1 MINKFDIQK
10 LRELDI
16 LQVADL
22 LGMGLRNKRALCIHH
37 DDHHPSLAFNVRK
50 NTCHC
55 YSCGFSADTIGLVR
69 ERLNLGFSEACHW
82 LADHF
87 DVYIGDDR
95 YGNSAKYGNSA
106 RYADKCADKKVLT
119 ASDRRM
125 ASLRAHFAE
134 THVSH
139 GHLAE
144 SSFSGERNR
153 ECPSSAYVA
162 PSAVD
167 VEFYQQM
174 FRQMHLSESGQRFLF
189 EERLLSPEALKVC
202 QIVSTEQSVC
212 MARVGRGVFDG
223 PSLIFPYFDQE
234 GRLVSVQSRYL
245 GKPKSESSFD
255 MEKVSIDEVKPDE
268 VKPDDVKPKEIPRFK
283 FAPGSHRMI
292 YGLDRLKDYPPGEP
306 LLITEGPSDCW
317 TALTLGFHAI
327 AIPSATLFDRRFQG
341 LLAGRNLHIFPDQDE
356 AGLSLYFELKKALP
370 SLVYHQLPEGCKDLS
385 EYYLKLR
392 RSEGMTLEEAKAKV
406 QSSVSV

>member
-37 DDHHPSLAFNVRK
+37 DDHHPSLAFNVKK

-87 DVYIGDDR
+87 DVYIGDE
-95 YGNSAKYGNSA
+95 KYGNSA

-139 GHLAE
+139 G
-144 SSFSGERNR
+144 
-153 ECPSSAYVA
+153 YVA
-162 PSAVD
+162 PSSVD

-174 FRQMHLSESGQRFLF
+174 FRQMHLSESGRRFLF
-189 EERLLSPEALKVC
+189 EERLLSSEALKVC

-245 GKPKSESSFD
+245 GKPKSESSSD
-255 MEKVSIDEVKPDE
+255 MDKVSFDE
-268 VKPDDVKPKEIPRFK
+268 VKPKEIPRFK

-292 YGLDRLKDYPPGEP
+292 YGLDRLKVYPSDEP
-306 LLITEGPSDCW
+306 LLITEGSSDCW
-317 TALTLGFHAI
+317 TALTLGIHAI
-327 AIPSATLFDRRFQG
+327 AIPSATLFDRSFQG

>member
-37 DDHHPSLAFNVRK
+37 DDHHPSLAFNVKK

-69 ERLNLGFSEACHW
+69 ERLNLGFNEACHW

-95 YGNSAKYGNSA
+95 YGNSARNAEKS
-106 RYADKCADKKVLT
+106 ADKKVLT

-125 ASLRAHFAE
+125 AALREHFAE

-144 SSFSGERNR
+144 SSSSGEKNGR
-153 ECPSSAYVA
+153 CQSSAYVA
-162 PSAVD
+162 QASVD

-223 PSLIFPYFDQE
+223 PSLIFPYFDQQ

-245 GKPKSESSFD
+245 GKKKSESSFD
-255 MEKVSIDEVKPDE
+255 MDKVSSDAA
-268 VKPDDVKPKEIPRFK
+268 KPKEIPRFK

-292 YGLDRLKDYPPGEP
+292 YGLDRLKDYPPDEP

-317 TALTLGFHAI
+317 TALTLGIHAI

-341 LLAGRNLHIFPDQDE
+341 LLAGRNLHVFPDQDE
-356 AGLSLYFELKKALP
+356 AGLSLYFELKKALS

-392 RSEGMTLEEAKAKV
+392 RREGMTLEEAKAKV

>member
-37 DDHHPSLAFNVRK
+37 DDHHPSLAFNVKK

-95 YGNSAKYGNSA
+95 YGNSA
-106 RYADKCADKKVLT
+106 RYAEKSADKKVLT

-125 ASLRAHFAE
+125 ASLREHFAE

-139 GHLAE
+139 GHVA
-144 SSFSGERNR
+144 SSS
-153 ECPSSAYVA
+153 
-162 PSAVD
+162 VD

-174 FRQMHLSESGQRFLF
+174 FRQSIFLNRDRDSSSRSGC
-189 EERLLSPEALKVC
+189 S
-202 QIVSTEQSVC
+202 
-212 MARVGRGVFDG
+212 ARR
-223 PSLIFPYFDQE
+223 
-234 GRLVSVQSRYL
+234 
-245 GKPKSESSFD
+245 
-255 MEKVSIDEVKPDE
+255 
-268 VKPDDVKPKEIPRFK
+268 
-283 FAPGSHRMI
+283 H
-292 YGLDRLKDYPPGEP
+292 
-306 LLITEGPSDCW
+306 
-317 TALTLGFHAI
+317 
-327 AIPSATLFDRRFQG
+327 
-341 LLAGRNLHIFPDQDE
+341 
-356 AGLSLYFELKKALP
+356 
-370 SLVYHQLPEGCKDLS
+370 
-385 EYYLKLR
+385 
-392 RSEGMTLEEAKAKV
+392 
-406 QSSVSV
+406 

>member
-1 MINKFDIQK
+1 MIQKYDIQK

-37 DDHHPSLAFNVRK
+37 DDHHPSLAFNVKK

-69 ERLNLGFSEACHW
+69 ERLNLGFSEACRW

-87 DVYIGDDR
+87 DVYIADE
-95 YGNSAKYGNSA
+95 KYGNSA

-119 ASDRRM
+119 ASDRRL

-139 GHLAE
+139 G
-144 SSFSGERNR
+144 
-153 ECPSSAYVA
+153 YVA
-162 PSAVD
+162 PSSVD

-174 FRQMHLSESGQRFLF
+174 FRQMHLSESGRRFLF
-189 EERLLSPEALKVC
+189 EERLLSSEALKVC

-245 GKPKSESSFD
+245 GKPKSESSSD
-255 MEKVSIDEVKPDE
+255 MDKVSFDE
-268 VKPDDVKPKEIPRFK
+268 VKPKEIPRFK

-292 YGLDRLKDYPPGEP
+292 YGLYRLKDYPSDEP

-317 TALTLGFHAI
+317 TALTLGIHAI
-327 AIPSATLFDRRFQG
+327 AIPSATLFDHRFQG

-406 QSSVSV
+406 QSSVNV

>member
-37 DDHHPSLAFNVRK
+37 DDHHPSLAFNVKK

-69 ERLNLGFSEACHW
+69 ERLNLGFSEACRW

-87 DVYIGDDR
+87 DVYIADE
-95 YGNSAKYGNSA
+95 KYGNSA

-119 ASDRRM
+119 ASDRRL

-139 GHLAE
+139 G
-144 SSFSGERNR
+144 
-153 ECPSSAYVA
+153 YVA
-162 PSAVD
+162 PSSVD

-174 FRQMHLSESGQRFLF
+174 FRQMHLSESGRRFLF
-189 EERLLSPEALKVC
+189 EERLLSSEALKVC

-245 GKPKSESSFD
+245 GKPKSESSSD
-255 MEKVSIDEVKPDE
+255 MDKVSFDE
-268 VKPDDVKPKEIPRFK
+268 VKPKEIPRFK
-283 FAPGSHRMI
+283 FAPGSHHMI
-292 YGLDRLKDYPPGEP
+292 YGLDRLKDYPPDEP

-317 TALTLGFHAI
+317 TALTLGIHAI

>member
-37 DDHHPSLAFNVRK
+37 NDHHPSLAFNVKK

-87 DVYIGDDR
+87 DVYIGDE
-95 YGNSAKYGNSA
+95 KYGNSA
-106 RYADKCADKKVLT
+106 RYADKCTDKKVLT

-125 ASLRAHFAE
+125 AALREQFAE

-144 SSFSGERNR
+144 SFSSGERNR

-255 MEKVSIDEVKPDE
+255 MEKVSIDEA
-268 VKPDDVKPKEIPRFK
+268 KPKEIPRFK

-292 YGLDRLKDYPPGEP
+292 YGLDRLKDYPSDEP

-406 QSSVSV
+406 HGCVSV

>member
-69 ERLNLGFSEACHW
+69 ERLNLGFSEACRW

-87 DVYIGDDR
+87 DVYI
-95 YGNSAKYGNSA
+95 
-106 RYADKCADKKVLT
+106 ADEHRDTHRKDVKKAVT

-139 GHLAE
+139 GH
-144 SSFSGERNR
+144 
-153 ECPSSAYVA
+153 PSSAYVA
-162 PSAVD
+162 PSSVD

-174 FRQMHLSESGQRFLF
+174 FRQMHLSESGRRFLF
-189 EERLLSPEALKVC
+189 EERLLTPEALKVC
-202 QIVSTEQSVC
+202 HIVSTEQSVC
-212 MARVGRGVFDG
+212 MARVGCGVFDG

-245 GKPKSESSFD
+245 GKKKSELSFD
-255 MEKVSIDEVKPDE
+255 MNKVSLDEA
-268 VKPDDVKPKEIPRFK
+268 KPKEIPRFK

-317 TALTLGFHAI
+317 AALTLGFHAI
-327 AIPSATLFDRRFQG
+327 AIPSATLFDRSFQG

-356 AGLSLYFELKKALP
+356 AGLSLYFELKQALP

-406 QSSVSV
+406 QGSVSV

>member
-1 MINKFDIQK
+1 MIDKYDIQK

-55 YSCGFSADTIGLVR
+55 YSCGFSADTIALVR
-69 ERLNLGFSEACHW
+69 ERLNLGFSEACRW

-87 DVYIGDDR
+87 DVYI
-95 YGNSAKYGNSA
+95 
-106 RYADKCADKKVLT
+106 ADEHRDTHRKDVKKAVT

-139 GHLAE
+139 GH
-144 SSFSGERNR
+144 
-153 ECPSSAYVA
+153 PSSAYVA
-162 PSAVD
+162 PSSVD

-174 FRQMHLSESGQRFLF
+174 FRQMHLSESGRRFLF

-212 MARVGRGVFDG
+212 MARVGCGVFDG

-245 GKPKSESSFD
+245 GKKRTESSFD
-255 MEKVSIDEVKPDE
+255 MNKVSLDGVM
-268 VKPDDVKPKEIPRFK
+268 PKEIPRFK

-317 TALTLGFHAI
+317 TALTLGIHAI

-341 LLAGRNLHIFPDQDE
+341 LLAGRNLHVFPDQDE

-406 QSSVSV
+406 QSSVSI

>member
-37 DDHHPSLAFNVRK
+37 DDHHPSLAFNVKK

-55 YSCGFSADTIGLVR
+55 YSCGFSADTIALVR

-95 YGNSAKYGNSA
+95 YGNSAKYGKSVKYGNAA
-106 RYADKCADKKVLT
+106 RYADKCPDKKVLT

-139 GHLAE
+139 GHVA
-144 SSFSGERNR
+144 SSS
-153 ECPSSAYVA
+153 
-162 PSAVD
+162 VD

-223 PSLIFPYFDQE
+223 PSLIFPYFDQQ

-245 GKPKSESSFD
+245 GKKKSESSFD
-255 MEKVSIDEVKPDE
+255 MDKVSSDAA
-268 VKPDDVKPKEIPRFK
+268 KPKEIPRFK

-292 YGLDRLKDYPPGEP
+292 YGLDRLKDYPPDEP

-317 TALTLGFHAI
+317 TALTLGIHAI

-341 LLAGRNLHIFPDQDE
+341 LLAGRNLHVFPDQDE

-392 RSEGMTLEEAKAKV
+392 RSEGMTLEEARAKV
-406 QSSVSV
+406 HSSVSV

>member
-1 MINKFDIQK
+1 MIDKYNIQK

-37 DDHHPSLAFNVRK
+37 DDHHPSLAFNVKK

-87 DVYIGDDR
+87 DVYIGDD
-95 YGNSAKYGNSA
+95 KYGDSA
-106 RYADKCADKKVLT
+106 RYAEKSADKKVLT

-125 ASLRAHFAE
+125 AALRAHFAE

-144 SSFSGERNR
+144 SFSSGESFNSGESFCSGEKNGR
-153 ECPSSAYVA
+153 CQSSAYVA
-162 PSAVD
+162 QASVD

-174 FRQMHLSESGQRFLF
+174 FRQMHLSESGRRFLF

-223 PSLIFPYFDQE
+223 PSLIFPYFDQQ

-245 GKPKSESSFD
+245 GKKKSESSFD
-255 MEKVSIDEVKPDE
+255 MDKVSSDAA
-268 VKPDDVKPKEIPRFK
+268 KPKEIPRFK

-292 YGLDRLKDYPPGEP
+292 YGLDRLKDYPPDEP

-385 EYYLKLR
+385 EYYIWLR
-392 RSEGMTLEEAKAKV
+392 RSYGMTLEEAKAKV
-406 QSSVSV
+406 QGSVSV

>member
-37 DDHHPSLAFNVRK
+37 DDHHPSLAFNVKK

-87 DVYIGDDR
+87 DVYIGDE
-95 YGNSAKYGNSA
+95 KYGNSA

-144 SSFSGERNR
+144 SFSSGERNR
-153 ECPSSAYVA
+153 ECPLSAYVA
-162 PSAVD
+162 TASVD

-189 EERLLSPEALKVC
+189 GERLLSPEALKVC

-255 MEKVSIDEVKPDE
+255 MEKVSIDEA
-268 VKPDDVKPKEIPRFK
+268 KPKEIPRFK

-406 QSSVSV
+406 QGCVSV

>member
-37 DDHHPSLAFNVRK
+37 DDHHPSLAFNVKK

-69 ERLNLGFSEACHW
+69 ERLNLGFSEACRW

-87 DVYIGDDR
+87 DVYI
-95 YGNSAKYGNSA
+95 
-106 RYADKCADKKVLT
+106 ADEHRETHRKDVKKAVT
-119 ASDRRM
+119 ASERRM

-139 GHLAE
+139 G
-144 SSFSGERNR
+144 
-153 ECPSSAYVA
+153 CPSSAYVA
-162 PSAVD
+162 PSSVD

-245 GKPKSESSFD
+245 GKKRPESSFD
-255 MEKVSIDEVKPDE
+255 MNKVSVDEA
-268 VKPDDVKPKEIPRFK
+268 KPKEIPRFK

-327 AIPSATLFDRRFQG
+327 AIPSATLFDRSFQG

-406 QSSVSV
+406 RDIVNV

>member
-37 DDHHPSLAFNVRK
+37 DDHHPSLAFNVKK

-69 ERLNLGFSEACHW
+69 ERLNLGFSEACRW

-125 ASLRAHFAE
+125 ASLKAHFAE

-139 GHLAE
+139 GHVA
-144 SSFSGERNR
+144 SSS
-153 ECPSSAYVA
+153 
-162 PSAVD
+162 VD

-245 GKPKSESSFD
+245 GKKKSESSLD
-255 MEKVSIDEVKPDE
+255 MDKVSSDEA
-268 VKPDDVKPKEIPRFK
+268 KPKEIPRFK

-406 QSSVSV
+406 QNSVSV

>member
-1 MINKFDIQK
+1 MIQKYDIQK

-37 DDHHPSLAFNVRK
+37 NDHHPSLAFNVKK

-55 YSCGFSADTIGLVR
+55 YSCGFSADTIALVR

-87 DVYIGDDR
+87 DVYIGDE
-95 YGNSAKYGNSA
+95 KYGNSA
-106 RYADKCADKKVLT
+106 RYTEKSADKKLLT

-144 SSFSGERNR
+144 SFSSGERNR

-162 PSAVD
+162 QASVD
-167 VEFYQQM
+167 IEFYQQM

-245 GKPKSESSFD
+245 GKKKSESSSD
-255 MEKVSIDEVKPDE
+255 MDKVSLDD

-317 TALTLGFHAI
+317 TALTLGIHAI

>member
-87 DVYIGDDR
+87 DVYIGDE
-95 YGNSAKYGNSA
+95 KYGNSA
-106 RYADKCADKKVLT
+106 RYTEKSADKKLLT

-139 GHLAE
+139 GHVA
-144 SSFSGERNR
+144 SSS
-153 ECPSSAYVA
+153 
-162 PSAVD
+162 VD

-174 FRQMHLSESGQRFLF
+174 FRRMHLSESGRRFLF

-255 MEKVSIDEVKPDE
+255 MEKVSIDEA
-268 VKPDDVKPKEIPRFK
+268 KPKEIPRFK

-317 TALTLGFHAI
+317 TAFI
-327 AIPSATLFDRRFQG
+327 IS
-341 LLAGRNLHIFPDQDE
+341 
-356 AGLSLYFELKKALP
+356 
-370 SLVYHQLPEGCKDLS
+370 
-385 EYYLKLR
+385 
-392 RSEGMTLEEAKAKV
+392 
-406 QSSVSV
+406 SSVVVKG

>member
-1 MINKFDIQK
+1 MIQKYDIQK

-55 YSCGFSADTIGLVR
+55 YSCGFSADTIALVR
-69 ERLNLGFSEACHW
+69 ERLNLGFSEACRW

-87 DVYIGDDR
+87 DVYIADE
-95 YGNSAKYGNSA
+95 KYGNSA

-139 GHLAE
+139 GH
-144 SSFSGERNR
+144 
-153 ECPSSAYVA
+153 PSSAYVA
-162 PSAVD
+162 PSSVD

-245 GKPKSESSFD
+245 GKKKSESSSD
-255 MEKVSIDEVKPDE
+255 MDKVSLDEA
-268 VKPDDVKPKEIPRFK
+268 KPKEIPRFK

-292 YGLDRLKDYPPGEP
+292 YGLDRLKDYPPG
-306 LLITEGPSDCW
+306 
-317 TALTLGFHAI
+317 
-327 AIPSATLFDRRFQG
+327 
-341 LLAGRNLHIFPDQDE
+341 
-356 AGLSLYFELKKALP
+356 
-370 SLVYHQLPEGCKDLS
+370 
-385 EYYLKLR
+385 
-392 RSEGMTLEEAKAKV
+392 
-406 QSSVSV
+406 

>member
-1 MINKFDIQK
+1 MIQKYDIQK

-37 DDHHPSLAFNVRK
+37 DDYHPSLAFNVKK

-55 YSCGFSADTIGLVR
+55 YSCGFSADTIALVR

-139 GHLAE
+139 GHIA
-144 SSFSGERNR
+144 SSS
-153 ECPSSAYVA
+153 
-162 PSAVD
+162 VD

-174 FRQMHLSESGQRFLF
+174 FRQMHLSESGGRFLF

-245 GKPKSESSFD
+245 GKKKSESSSD
-255 MEKVSIDEVKPDE
+255 MDKVSIDEA
-268 VKPDDVKPKEIPRFK
+268 KPKEIPRFK

-317 TALTLGFHAI
+317 TALTLGIHAI

-406 QSSVSV
+406 QGSVSV

>member
-1 MINKFDIQK
+1 MIDKFNIQK

-55 YSCGFSADTIGLVR
+55 YSCGFSADTIALVR
-69 ERLNLGFSEACHW
+69 ERLNLGFSEACRW

-87 DVYIGDDR
+87 DVYI
-95 YGNSAKYGNSA
+95 
-106 RYADKCADKKVLT
+106 ADEHRDTHRKDVKKAVT

-139 GHLAE
+139 GH
-144 SSFSGERNR
+144 
-153 ECPSSAYVA
+153 PSSAYVA
-162 PSAVD
+162 PSSVD

-212 MARVGRGVFDG
+212 MARVGCGVFDG

-245 GKPKSESSFD
+245 GKKRTESSFD
-255 MEKVSIDEVKPDE
+255 MNKVSLDGVM
-268 VKPDDVKPKEIPRFK
+268 PKEIPRFK

-317 TALTLGFHAI
+317 TALTLGIHAI
-327 AIPSATLFDRRFQG
+327 AIPSATLFDRSFQG

-356 AGLSLYFELKKALP
+356 AGLSLYFELKKVLP

-406 QSSVSV
+406 QSSVSI

>member
-37 DDHHPSLAFNVRK
+37 DDHHPSLAFNVKK

-69 ERLNLGFSEACHW
+69 ERLNLGFSEACRW

-87 DVYIGDDR
+87 DVYIGDEHRDTHR
-95 YGNSAKYGNSA
+95 K
-106 RYADKCADKKVLT
+106 DVKKAVT

-139 GHLAE
+139 GHLA
-144 SSFSGERNR
+144 
-153 ECPSSAYVA
+153 YVA
-162 PSAVD
+162 PSSVD

-174 FRQMHLSESGQRFLF
+174 FRQMYLSESGQRFLF

-234 GRLVSVQSRYL
+234 GRQVSVQSRYL
-245 GKPKSESSFD
+245 GKKSPESSFD
-255 MEKVSIDEVKPDE
+255 MNKVSLDEA
-268 VKPDDVKPKEIPRFK
+268 KPKEIPRFK

-292 YGLDRLKDYPPGEP
+292 YGLDRLKDYPPDEP

-317 TALTLGFHAI
+317 TALTLGIHAI

-406 QSSVSV
+406 QGCVSV

>member
-1 MINKFDIQK
+1 MIQKYDIQK

-69 ERLNLGFSEACHW
+69 ERLNLGFSEACRW

-87 DVYIGDDR
+87 DVYI
-95 YGNSAKYGNSA
+95 
-106 RYADKCADKKVLT
+106 ADEHRDTHRKDVKKAVT

-139 GHLAE
+139 GH
-144 SSFSGERNR
+144 
-153 ECPSSAYVA
+153 PSSAYVA
-162 PSAVD
+162 PSSVD

-223 PSLIFPYFDQE
+223 PSLIFPYNDLE

-245 GKPKSESSFD
+245 GKKKSESSSD
-255 MEKVSIDEVKPDE
+255 MDKVSIDEA
-268 VKPDDVKPKEIPRFK
+268 KPKEIPRFQ

-292 YGLDRLKDYPPGEP
+292 YGLDRLKNYPPDEP

-317 TALTLGFHAI
+317 TALTLGIHAI

-356 AGLSLYFELKKALP
+356 AGLSLYFKLKKALP

-392 RSEGMTLEEAKAKV
+392 RSEGMTLEEAKVKT
-406 QSSVSV
+406 QGCVSV

>member
-37 DDHHPSLAFNVRK
+37 DDHHPSLAFNVKK

-55 YSCGFSADTIGLVR
+55 YSCGFSADTIALVR
-69 ERLNLGFSEACHW
+69 ERLNLGFSEACRW

-87 DVYIGDDR
+87 DVYI
-95 YGNSAKYGNSA
+95 
-106 RYADKCADKKVLT
+106 ADEHRDTHRKDVKKAVT

-139 GHLAE
+139 GH
-144 SSFSGERNR
+144 
-153 ECPSSAYVA
+153 VA

-189 EERLLSPEALKVC
+189 EERLLSSEALKVC

-255 MEKVSIDEVKPDE
+255 MEKVSIDEVKPDD

-317 TALTLGFHAI
+317 TALTLGIHAI

-392 RSEGMTLEEAKAKV
+392 RSEGMTLEEAKVKV

>member
-37 DDHHPSLAFNVRK
+37 DDHHPSLAFNVKK

-69 ERLNLGFSEACHW
+69 ERLNLGFSEACRW

-139 GHLAE
+139 GHIA
-144 SSFSGERNR
+144 SSS
-153 ECPSSAYVA
+153 
-162 PSAVD
+162 VD

-189 EERLLSPEALKVC
+189 EERLLSSEALKVC

-245 GKPKSESSFD
+245 GKKKSESSFD
-255 MEKVSIDEVKPDE
+255 MEKVSIDE
-268 VKPDDVKPKEIPRFK
+268 VKPKEIPRFK

-292 YGLDRLKDYPPGEP
+292 YGLDRLKDYPPDEP

-317 TALTLGFHAI
+317 TALTLGIHAI

-356 AGLSLYFELKKALP
+356 AGLSLYFELKKVLP

-406 QSSVSV
+406 QGCVSV

>member
-37 DDHHPSLAFNVRK
+37 DDHHPSLAFNVKK

-55 YSCGFSADTIGLVR
+55 YSCGFSADTIALVR
-69 ERLNLGFSEACHW
+69 ERLNLGFSEACRW

-106 RYADKCADKKVLT
+106 RYAEKCTDKKVLT

-125 ASLRAHFAE
+125 AALREQFAE

-144 SSFSGERNR
+144 SFSSGERNR

-162 PSAVD
+162 QASVD

-255 MEKVSIDEVKPDE
+255 MEKVSIDEA
-268 VKPDDVKPKEIPRFK
+268 KPKEIPRFK

-292 YGLDRLKDYPPGEP
+292 YGLDRLKDYPPDEP

-317 TALTLGFHAI
+317 TALTLGIHAI

>member
-1 MINKFDIQK
+1 MIQKYDIQK

-37 DDHHPSLAFNVRK
+37 DDHHPSLAFNVKK

-87 DVYIGDDR
+87 DVYIGDEK
-95 YGNSAKYGNSA
+95 YGNSAKYGKSVKYGNSA

-139 GHLAE
+139 GHVA
-144 SSFSGERNR
+144 SSS
-153 ECPSSAYVA
+153 
-162 PSAVD
+162 VD

-189 EERLLSPEALKVC
+189 EERLLSSEALKVC

-255 MEKVSIDEVKPDE
+255 MEKVSIDEVKP
-268 VKPDDVKPKEIPRFK
+268 KEIPRFK

-292 YGLDRLKDYPPGEP
+292 YGLDRLKDYPPDEP

>member
-37 DDHHPSLAFNVRK
+37 DDHHPSLAFNVKK

-69 ERLNLGFSEACHW
+69 ERLNLGFSEACRW

-139 GHLAE
+139 GHIA
-144 SSFSGERNR
+144 SSS
-153 ECPSSAYVA
+153 
-162 PSAVD
+162 VD

-189 EERLLSPEALKVC
+189 EERLLSSEALKVC

-245 GKPKSESSFD
+245 GKKKSESSFD
-255 MEKVSIDEVKPDE
+255 MEKVSIDE
-268 VKPDDVKPKEIPRFK
+268 VKPKEIPRFK

-292 YGLDRLKDYPPGEP
+292 YGLDRLKDYPPDEP

-317 TALTLGFHAI
+317 TALTLGIHAI

-356 AGLSLYFELKKALP
+356 AGLSLYFELKKAFP
-370 SLVYHQLPEGCKDLS
+370 RLVYHQLPEGCKDLS

-392 RSEGMTLEEAKAKV
+392 RSEGMTLEETKTKV

>member
-1 MINKFDIQK
+1 MIDKYDIQK

-69 ERLNLGFSEACHW
+69 ERLNLGFSEACRW

-87 DVYIGDDR
+87 DVYI
-95 YGNSAKYGNSA
+95 
-106 RYADKCADKKVLT
+106 ADEHRDTHRKDVKKAVT
-119 ASDRRM
+119 ASERRM

-134 THVSH
+134 IHVSH
-139 GHLAE
+139 GH
-144 SSFSGERNR
+144 
-153 ECPSSAYVA
+153 PSSAYVA
-162 PSAVD
+162 PSSVD

-174 FRQMHLSESGQRFLF
+174 FRQMHLSESGRRFLF

-202 QIVSTEQSVC
+202 HIVSTEQSVC

-245 GKPKSESSFD
+245 GKKRPESSFD
-255 MEKVSIDEVKPDE
+255 MNKVSLDEA
-268 VKPDDVKPKEIPRFK
+268 KPKEIPRFK

-406 QSSVSV
+406 RDIVNV

>member
-37 DDHHPSLAFNVRK
+37 DDHHPSLAFNVKK

-95 YGNSAKYGNSA
+95 YGNSAKYGNST

-139 GHLAE
+139 GH
-144 SSFSGERNR
+144 
-153 ECPSSAYVA
+153 VA
-162 PSAVD
+162 PSSVD

-245 GKPKSESSFD
+245 GKK
-255 MEKVSIDEVKPDE
+255 
-268 VKPDDVKPKEIPRFK
+268 KEIPRFK

-292 YGLDRLKDYPPGEP
+292 YGLDRLKDYPPDEP

-385 EYYLKLR
+385 EYYIWLR
-392 RSEGMTLEEAKAKV
+392 RSYGMTLEEAKAKV
-406 QSSVSV
+406 QGSVSV

>member
-1 MINKFDIQK
+1 MIQKYDIQK

-37 DDHHPSLAFNVRK
+37 DDHHPSLAFNVKK

-95 YGNSAKYGNSA
+95 YGNSA
-106 RYADKCADKKVLT
+106 RYTEKSADKKLLT

-139 GHLAE
+139 G
-144 SSFSGERNR
+144 
-153 ECPSSAYVA
+153 YVA
-162 PSAVD
+162 PSSVD

-174 FRQMHLSESGQRFLF
+174 FRQMHLSESGRRFLF
-189 EERLLSPEALKVC
+189 EERLLSSEALKVC

-255 MEKVSIDEVKPDE
+255 MEKVSIDEVKP
-268 VKPDDVKPKEIPRFK
+268 KEIPRFK

-292 YGLDRLKDYPPGEP
+292 YGLDRLKDYPSDEP

-317 TALTLGFHAI
+317 TALTLGIHAI

>member
-69 ERLNLGFSEACHW
+69 ELLNLGFSEACRW

-87 DVYIGDDR
+87 DVYIADE
-95 YGNSAKYGNSA
+95 KYGNSA
-106 RYADKCADKKVLT
+106 RYTEKSADKKLLT

-139 GHLAE
+139 GH
-144 SSFSGERNR
+144 
-153 ECPSSAYVA
+153 VA
-162 PSAVD
+162 SSAVD

-245 GKPKSESSFD
+245 GKKKSESSLD
-255 MEKVSIDEVKPDE
+255 MDKVSSDEA
-268 VKPDDVKPKEIPRFK
+268 KPKEIPRFK

>member
-1 MINKFDIQK
+1 MIDKYNIQK

-37 DDHHPSLAFNVRK
+37 DDHHPSLAFNVKK

-106 RYADKCADKKVLT
+106 RYADKSADKKVLT

-139 GHLAE
+139 GH
-144 SSFSGERNR
+144 
-153 ECPSSAYVA
+153 VA

-174 FRQMHLSESGQRFLF
+174 FRQMHLSESGQRSLF

-245 GKPKSESSFD
+245 
-255 MEKVSIDEVKPDE
+255 EKK
-268 VKPDDVKPKEIPRFK
+268 KEIPRFK

-292 YGLDRLKDYPPGEP
+292 YGFDRLKDYPPDEP

-317 TALTLGFHAI
+317 TALTLGIHAI

-356 AGLSLYFELKKALP
+356 AGLSLYFELKKALS

>member
-37 DDHHPSLAFNVRK
+37 DDHHPSLAFNVKK

-55 YSCGFSADTIGLVR
+55 YSCGFSADTIALVR
-69 ERLNLGFSEACHW
+69 ERLNLGFSEACRW

-87 DVYIGDDR
+87 DVYI
-95 YGNSAKYGNSA
+95 
-106 RYADKCADKKVLT
+106 ADEHRDTHRKDVKKAVT

-139 GHLAE
+139 GH
-144 SSFSGERNR
+144 
-153 ECPSSAYVA
+153 PSSAYVA
-162 PSAVD
+162 PSSVD

-223 PSLIFPYFDQE
+223 PSLIFPYNDLE

-245 GKPKSESSFD
+245 GKKKSESSSD
-255 MEKVSIDEVKPDE
+255 MDKVSIDEA
-268 VKPDDVKPKEIPRFK
+268 KPKEIPRFQ

-292 YGLDRLKDYPPGEP
+292 YGLDRLKNYPPDEP

-317 TALTLGFHAI
+317 TALTLGIHAI

-392 RSEGMTLEEAKAKV
+392 RSEGMTLEEAKVKT
-406 QSSVSV
+406 QGCVSV

>member
-37 DDHHPSLAFNVRK
+37 DDHHPSLAFNVKK

-55 YSCGFSADTIGLVR
+55 YSCGFSADTIALVR

-106 RYADKCADKKVLT
+106 RYAEKCTDKKVLT

-139 GHLAE
+139 GH
-144 SSFSGERNR
+144 
-153 ECPSSAYVA
+153 VA

-174 FRQMHLSESGQRFLF
+174 FRQMHLSESGRRFLF
-189 EERLLSPEALKVC
+189 EERLLSSEALKVC

-255 MEKVSIDEVKPDE
+255 MEKVSIDEVKP
-268 VKPDDVKPKEIPRFK
+268 KEIPRFK

-292 YGLDRLKDYPPGEP
+292 YGLDRLKDYPPDEP

-317 TALTLGFHAI
+317 TALTLGIHAI

>member
-1 MINKFDIQK
+1 MIQKYDIQK

-37 DDHHPSLAFNVRK
+37 DDHHPSLAFNVKK

-69 ERLNLGFSEACHW
+69 ERLNLGFSEACRW

-87 DVYIGDDR
+87 DVYIADE
-95 YGNSAKYGNSA
+95 KYGNSA
-106 RYADKCADKKVLT
+106 RYTDKCADKKVLT
-119 ASDRRM
+119 ASDRRL

-139 GHLAE
+139 G
-144 SSFSGERNR
+144 
-153 ECPSSAYVA
+153 YVA
-162 PSAVD
+162 PSSVD

-174 FRQMHLSESGQRFLF
+174 FRQMHLSESGRRFLF
-189 EERLLSPEALKVC
+189 EERLLSSEALKVC

-245 GKPKSESSFD
+245 GKK
-255 MEKVSIDEVKPDE
+255 
-268 VKPDDVKPKEIPRFK
+268 KEIPRFK

-292 YGLDRLKDYPPGEP
+292 YGLDRLKDYPPDEP

-392 RSEGMTLEEAKAKV
+392 RREGMTLEEAKAKV

>member
-1 MINKFDIQK
+1 MIDKFNIQK

-37 DDHHPSLAFNVRK
+37 DDHHPSLAFNVKK

-95 YGNSAKYGNSA
+95 YGNSA
-106 RYADKCADKKVLT
+106 RYAEKSADKKVLT

-144 SSFSGERNR
+144 SSCSGEKNGR
-153 ECPSSAYVA
+153 CQSSAYVA
-162 PSAVD
+162 QASVN

-245 GKPKSESSFD
+245 GKKKSESSSD
-255 MEKVSIDEVKPDE
+255 MDKVSFDE
-268 VKPDDVKPKEIPRFK
+268 VKPKEIPRFK

-292 YGLDRLKDYPPGEP
+292 YGLDRLKDYPPDEP

-317 TALTLGFHAI
+317 TALTLGIHAI

-392 RSEGMTLEEAKAKV
+392 RREGMTLEEAKAKV

>member
-87 DVYIGDDR
+87 DVYIGDEKH
-95 YGNSAKYGNSA
+95 GNSAKYGNSA

-139 GHLAE
+139 GHLA
-144 SSFSGERNR
+144 
-153 ECPSSAYVA
+153 YVA
-162 PSAVD
+162 QASVD

-245 GKPKSESSFD
+245 GKKKSESSSD
-255 MEKVSIDEVKPDE
+255 MDKVSLDEVKPDE
-268 VKPDDVKPKEIPRFK
+268 VMSKEIPRFK

-292 YGLDRLKDYPPGEP
+292 YGLDRLKDYPPDEP

-317 TALTLGFHAI
+317 TALTLGIHAI

>member
-1 MINKFDIQK
+1 MIQKYDIQK

-69 ERLNLGFSEACHW
+69 ERLNLGFSEACRW

-87 DVYIGDDR
+87 DVYI
-95 YGNSAKYGNSA
+95 
-106 RYADKCADKKVLT
+106 ADEHRDTHRKDVKKAVT
-119 ASDRRM
+119 ASERRM

-139 GHLAE
+139 GH
-144 SSFSGERNR
+144 
-153 ECPSSAYVA
+153 PSSAYVA
-162 PSAVD
+162 PSSVD

-174 FRQMHLSESGQRFLF
+174 FRQMHLSESGRRFLF
-189 EERLLSPEALKVC
+189 EERLLSPEALMVC

-245 GKPKSESSFD
+245 GKKRPESSFD
-255 MEKVSIDEVKPDE
+255 MNKVSVDEA
-268 VKPDDVKPKEIPRFK
+268 KPKEIPRFK

-327 AIPSATLFDRRFQG
+327 AIPSTTLFDRSFQA

-406 QSSVSV
+406 HGSVSV

>member
-37 DDHHPSLAFNVRK
+37 DDHHPSLAFNVKK

-69 ERLNLGFSEACHW
+69 ERLNLGFSEACRW

-87 DVYIGDDR
+87 DVYIGDE
-95 YGNSAKYGNSA
+95 KYGNSA
-106 RYADKCADKKVLT
+106 RYTEKSADKKLLT

-139 GHLAE
+139 GHVA
-144 SSFSGERNR
+144 SSS
-153 ECPSSAYVA
+153 
-162 PSAVD
+162 VD

-174 FRQMHLSESGQRFLF
+174 FRQMHLSESGRRFLF

-245 GKPKSESSFD
+245 GKPKSGSSFD
-255 MEKVSIDEVKPDE
+255 MEKVSIDEA
-268 VKPDDVKPKEIPRFK
+268 KPKEIPRFK

-306 LLITEGPSDCW
+306 LLTTEGPSDCW
-317 TALTLGFHAI
+317 TALTLGIHAI

-392 RSEGMTLEEAKAKV
+392 RSEGMTLEEAKVKV

>member
-1 MINKFDIQK
+1 MIQKYDIQK

-37 DDHHPSLAFNVRK
+37 DDHHPSLAFNVKK

-69 ERLNLGFSEACHW
+69 ERLNLGFSEACRW

-87 DVYIGDDR
+87 DVYI
-95 YGNSAKYGNSA
+95 
-106 RYADKCADKKVLT
+106 ADEHRDTHRKDVKKAVT

-134 THVSH
+134 PHVSH
-139 GHLAE
+139 GH
-144 SSFSGERNR
+144 
-153 ECPSSAYVA
+153 PSSAYVA
-162 PSAVD
+162 PSSVD

-174 FRQMHLSESGQRFLF
+174 FRQMHLSESGRRFLF
-189 EERLLSPEALKVC
+189 EERLLSPEVLKVC

-245 GKPKSESSFD
+245 GKKRPESSFD
-255 MEKVSIDEVKPDE
+255 MNKVSVDEA
-268 VKPDDVKPKEIPRFK
+268 KPKEIPRFK

-406 QSSVSV
+406 QGSVSV

>member
-37 DDHHPSLAFNVRK
+37 DDHHPSLAFNVKK

-55 YSCGFSADTIGLVR
+55 YSCGFSADTIALVR
-69 ERLNLGFSEACHW
+69 ERLNLGFSEACRW

-87 DVYIGDDR
+87 DVYI
-95 YGNSAKYGNSA
+95 
-106 RYADKCADKKVLT
+106 ADEHRDTHRKDVKKAVT

-139 GHLAE
+139 GH
-144 SSFSGERNR
+144 
-153 ECPSSAYVA
+153 PSSAYVA
-162 PSAVD
+162 PSSVD

-174 FRQMHLSESGQRFLF
+174 FRQMHLSESGGRFLF

-245 GKPKSESSFD
+245 GKKSPESSFD
-255 MEKVSIDEVKPDE
+255 MNKVSLDEA
-268 VKPDDVKPKEIPRFK
+268 KPKEIPRFK

-392 RSEGMTLEEAKAKV
+392 RIEGMTLEEAKAKV